1 MLPINSQLY
10 RQKSTGSE
18 NRNGAINLYQELIIV
33 VNSCL
38 YNNIFYPYSDSG
50 VLLGKS

>member
-18 NRNGAINLYQELIIV
+18 IRNGAINLY
-33 VNSCL
+33 
-38 YNNIFYPYSDSG
+38 NNIFGGG